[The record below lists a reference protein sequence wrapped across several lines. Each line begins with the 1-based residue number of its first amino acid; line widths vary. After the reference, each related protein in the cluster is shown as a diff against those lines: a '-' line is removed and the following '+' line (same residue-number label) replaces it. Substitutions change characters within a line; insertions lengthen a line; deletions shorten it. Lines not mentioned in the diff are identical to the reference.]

1 MSREAI
7 TSGSTGGNSRRA
19 ATHYGPRGIED
30 RLPSRHAHGHGIDK
44 LVYTFSFDDLPTFS
58 LDAANL
64 KVKANAVI
72 KSAHIRVLT
81 AAAGGTSYNF
91 GLYQEDGTVI
101 DLDGIDAAIATAT
114 LVAGAHIVCD
124 GALVGVEIGAAAGQL
139 VVAATGTFTAGKYEL
154 VLEIEERLPRA

>member
-1 MSREAI
+1 MSRIALV
-7 TSGSTGGNSRRA
+7 TGSTGGNSRRA

-30 RLPSRHAHGHGIDK
+30 RLPSRHAHVAGVHK

-64 KVKANAVI
+64 KVQGAAVI
-72 KSAHIRVLT
+72 KSAHIRVLD
-81 AAAGGTSYNF
+81 AAVGGTSYNF
-91 GLYQEDGTVI
+91 GLYQPDGTLI
-101 DLDGIDAAIATAT
+101 DIDGIDAAIATAT

-124 GALVGVEIGAAAGQL
+124 GDLIGVEIGADEGQL
-139 VVAATGTFTAGKYEL
+139 VVTPTGTFTAGKYEL